1 MLTFLTGCAIQD
13 CKFRPHVEIQEPTQ
27 NNDSK
32 TPQEKEK
39 YSPTSMLRDIQDN
52 ARPSGEMVCTY

>member
-13 CKFRPHVEIQEPTQ
+13 CKFKPHVEIQEPTQ
-27 NNDSK
+27 NNDLN
-32 TPQEKEK
+32 
-39 YSPTSMLRDIQDN
+39 SPTSMLKDIQDN